1 MTDADLVRK
10 YVDIYNSGDAAAL
23 GVFYAA
29 DVVLVDPMSPEPTK
43 GRETVLATGSAFRR
57 AFPDM
62 VWTLTGDPVVG
73 SGAIGWELHAT
84 GTMTGPM
91 PGPDGEIPATG
102 KTFAVD
108 MGIFWT
114 LGPDHLIVAEH
125 AYFDSTGM
133 LAQLGLMGSPT

>member
-1 MTDADLVRK
+1 MTDAELVRR

-29 DVVLVDPMSPEPTK
+29 DVVLVDPMSPEPMK
-43 GRETVLATGSAFRR
+43 GREAVLATASAFRR

-62 VWTLTGDPVVG
+62 VWTLIADPVVG

-84 GTMTGPM
+84 GAMTGPM

-114 LGPDHLIVAEH
+114 LGTDDLIVAER

-133 LAQLGLMGSPT
+133 LAQLGLMG

>member
-29 DVVLVDPMSPEPTK
+29 DVVLVDPMSPEPMK
-43 GRETVLATGSAFRR
+43 GRETVLAVGSAFRR

-114 LGPDHLIVAEH
+114 LGTDDLIVAEH

-133 LAQLGLMGSPT
+133 LAQLGLTG

>member
-1 MTDADLVRK
+1 MTGAELVRR

-29 DVVLVDPMSPEPTK
+29 DVVLVDPMSTEPTK
-43 GRETVLATGSAFRR
+43 GREAVVATGSAFRR

-114 LGPDHLIVAEH
+114 LGTDDLIVEEH

-133 LAQLGLMGSPT
+133 LAQLGLMG

>member
-1 MTDADLVRK
+1 MSDAELVRR
-10 YVDIYNSGDAAAL
+10 YFNTYNSRDAAAL
-23 GVFYAA
+23 GVFYAT
-29 DVVLVDPMSPEPTK
+29 DVALADPMSPEPMK
-43 GRETVLATGSAFRR
+43 GRETVLATASASWK

-62 VWTLTGDPVVG
+62 VWTLKGDPVVG
-73 SGAIGWELHAT
+73 SGAIGYESHAT

-114 LGPDHLIVAEH
+114 LGTGNLIVAER
-125 AYFDSTGM
+125 AYYDWTGM
-133 LAQLGLMGSPT
+133 LAQLGLMG

>member
-1 MTDADLVRK
+1 MTDAELVRR
-10 YVDIYNSGDAAAL
+10 YVDIYNSGDTAAL
-23 GVFYAA
+23 GLFYAD
-29 DVVLVDPMSPEPTK
+29 DVVLVDPMAPEAMK
-43 GRETVLATGSAFRR
+43 GRETVLATAAAFRR

-62 VWTLTGDPVVG
+62 VWTLTGVPVVG
-73 SGAIGWELHAT
+73 SGAIGWELNAT

-91 PGPDGEIPATG
+91 PGPSGEIPATG

-114 LGPDHLIVAEH
+114 LGTGDLIVEEH

-133 LAQLGLMGSPT
+133 LAQLGLTG

>member
-1 MTDADLVRK
+1 MTDAELVRK
-10 YVDIYNSGDAAAL
+10 YVDPYNSGDSAAL
-23 GVFYAA
+23 GDFYAA
-29 DVVLVDPMSPEPTK
+29 DVVLVDPMTPEPTK
-43 GRETVLATGSAFRR
+43 GRESVVATGAAFRK

-73 SGAIGWELHAT
+73 NGAIAWELHAT

-91 PGPDGEIPATG
+91 PGPAGEIPATG

-114 LGPDHLIVAEH
+114 LTPDNLITTEH
-125 AYFDSTGM
+125 AYFDATAM
-133 LAQLGLMGSPT
+133 LTQLGLTS

>member
-1 MTDADLVRK
+1 MTDGDLVRR
-10 YVDIYNSGDAAAL
+10 YVETYNSGDTAAL

-29 DVVLVDPMSPEPTK
+29 DVVLMDPMSPEATR
-43 GRETVLATGSAFRR
+43 GRETVLATASAFRR

-73 SGAIGWELHAT
+73 SGGMGWEVHAT

-102 KTFAVD
+102 KTFAVN

-114 LGPDHLIVAEH
+114 LDTSDLIVEER

-133 LAQLGLMGSPT
+133 LAQLGLLG

>member
-1 MTDADLVRK
+1 MTDTDLVRR
-10 YVDIYNSGDAAAL
+10 YVDTYNSGDAAAL
-23 GVFYAA
+23 GAFYAA

-43 GRETVLATGSAFRR
+43 GREAVVATGSAFRR

-62 VWTLTGDPVVG
+62 VWTPTGDPVVG

-114 LGPDHLIVAEH
+114 LGTDDLIVEER

-133 LAQLGLMGSPT
+133 LAQLGLMG

>member
-1 MTDADLVRK
+1 MSDAGMVRK
-10 YVDIYNSGDAAAL
+10 YVDIYNSGDSPGL

-29 DVVLVDPMSPEPTK
+29 DVILVDPMSPEPTK
-43 GRETVLATGSAFRR
+43 GRETALAVAAAFRR

-62 VWTLTGDPVVG
+62 VWTLIGDPVVG
-73 SGAIGWELHAT
+73 SNAIGWELHVT

-108 MGIFWT
+108 MAIFWT
-114 LGPDHLIVAEH
+114 LGPDDLIVEEH
-125 AYFDSTGM
+125 AYLDATGM
-133 LAQLGLMGSPT
+133 FAQLGLTG